1 VKKLLVLF
9 FLLIAAA
16 NMFAQ
21 VQPQTQTPAQSPVQ
35 KIGYVDSGIIMQQ
48 FPEAVKASSDLE
60 ALRIKYGKQ
69 LDSMT
74 TVLKSEVAD
83 FQKKAATMK
92 QDAQKDAQNKLLA
105 KDQALQQF
113 QQDKSNELN
122 TKRDQMLAPIKEK
135 IFKAIE
141 AVAIDEK
148 LNFVFDKVGDVVL
161 LFADSSSDMTYKVL
175 DKLKRGK

>member
-1 VKKLLVLF
+1 MKKLSLLF
-9 FLLIAAA
+9 FLLIASTSL
-16 NMFAQ
+16 FAQ
-21 VQPQTQTPAQSPVQ
+21 AQTAPQR
-35 KIGYVDSGIIMQQ
+35 IGYVDSGVIMQQ

-69 LDSMT
+69 LDSMST
-74 TVLKSEVAD
+74 ALKTEVAD

-92 QDAQKDAQNKLLA
+92 AEQQKETQNKLLA

-122 TKRDQMLAPIKEK
+122 TRRDQMLAPIKEK

-141 AVAIDEK
+141 EVAKGEN

-161 LFADSSSDMTYKVL
+161 LYADSSSDITYKVL

>member
-1 VKKLLVLF
+1 MRYKVKKLSLLF
-9 FLLIAAA
+9 FLLAVTTV
-16 NMFAQ
+16 MFAQ
-21 VQPQTQTPAQSPVQ
+21 NQPAVQ
-35 KIGYVDSGIIMQQ
+35 KIGYVDSGVIMQQ

-60 ALRIKYGKQ
+60 ALRLKYGKQ

-74 TVLKSEVAD
+74 TVLKNEVAD

-92 QDAQKDAQNKLLA
+92 ADQQKEVQGKLVA

-113 QQDKSNELN
+113 QTDKSNELN
-122 TKRDQMLAPIKEK
+122 QKREAMLAPIKEK
-135 IFKAIE
+135 VFKAIE
-141 AVAIDEK
+141 AVAKDEG

-161 LFADSSSDMTYKVL
+161 LFADASSDVTYKVL